1 MNSDDSQPSSQENE
15 PVRKKRHSEG
25 YTSNQF
31 SGSKTHYQNLKSHT
45 NAKLLHLGKTLLA
58 YNTHESH
65 KYALE
70 IASIFLNGIPPE
82 GYVPE
87 DLFTYIISIFHIHFK
102 KEPTEKLFKRFLSI
116 TATTTPHLRPSVLEH
131 SVRLLAVKDDIAGIA
146 DEVTRRCNEWNLE
159 KHELA
164 KHYKWAVKH
173 MDTLTNFN
181 PKKITSDFIVE
192 LENVLVTYLE
202 RLRLPNKNLIGLYCQ
217 IQGKKSL
224 ELLNKYIRTFPSIYF
239 LRFNRLK
246 IMLSS
251 EEDLIKFVTLSGY
264 SSMSVEFL
272 NCFKHMVTV
281 DKLVT
286 LLFDLVLAIPYLK
299 RNWEILYDVISDKSK
314 EVTEALEYIKKSH
327 LVNMFN
333 VYGNIGRRLPEDC
346 VDPYLRVASLLVDAP
361 QLEKL
366 RLQLTH

>member
-1 MNSDDSQPSSQENE
+1 MNSDDSQPSSEEGE
-15 PVRKKRHSEG
+15 PEKKRRHSEG
-25 YTSNQF
+25 YTSNQL
-31 SGSKTHYQNLKSHT
+31 SGSKTHYQNLKSYT

-87 DLFTYIISIFHIHFK
+87 DLFTHFK

-116 TATTTPHLRPSVLEH
+116 TATTTPHLRASVLEH

-173 MDTLTNFN
+173 MDVLTNFN
-181 PKKITSDFIVE
+181 PKNITSDFTVE

-224 ELLNKYIRTFPSIYF
+224 ELLNKYIRSFPSIYF

-246 IMLSS
+246 IILST

-264 SSMSVEFL
+264 SSVSVEFL
-272 NCFKHMVTV
+272 NCFKHMVSP
-281 DKLVT
+281 DKLVL

-299 RNWEILYDVISDKSK
+299 RNWAILHEVISGESR
-314 EVTEALEYIKKSH
+314 EVSEALESIKRSE

-333 VYGNIGRRLPEDC
+333 VHGNIGRRLPQDC
-346 VDPYLRVASLLVDAP
+346 VEPYLRVASVLVDP
-361 QLEKL
+361 PHLELL

>member
-1 MNSDDSQPSSQENE
+1 MDSDDSHSSSQEGE

-25 YTSNQF
+25 YTSNQL

-58 YNTHESH
+58 YNTRESH

-82 GYVPE
+82 GYVPD

-102 KEPTEKLFKRFLSI
+102 EERTEKLLKRFLSI

-159 KHELA
+159 KHEVA

-173 MDTLTNFN
+173 MDILANFN
-181 PKKITSDFIVE
+181 PKNITSDFIVE

-217 IQGKKSL
+217 IHGKKAL

-251 EEDLIKFVTLSGY
+251 EEDLIKFVTLSG
-264 SSMSVEFL
+264 
-272 NCFKHMVTV
+272 HMVAL
-281 DKLVT
+281 DKLVL
-286 LLFDLVLAIPYLK
+286 LLFDLVVRDIVHLTAQLAIPHLK
-299 RNWEILYDVISDKSK
+299 RNWEILYEVISDKSK
-314 EVTEALEYIKKSH
+314 EVAEALESIKKSE

-346 VDPYLRVASLLVDAP
+346 VEPYLRVASLLVDVP
-361 QLEKL
+361 HLEKL